1 MAWRK
6 VMNIVALV
14 GLGLLVAMASYAQA
28 RRVNPPDPLSLIRTF
43 ECNVPGYGKVEIVNA
58 PTLDNLAMAER
69 IAGSNR
75 LIINI
80 RTDLMKRFK
89 PTTRLFWLR
98 HECAHHTLGHTKRTT
113 RVADEQLARD
123 EDAADCEALKV
134 LLNPSNPVINGDGLR
149 DIEHDLARLPGGRY
163 YTDGT
168 QRARRMAV
176 CAIQAGY

>member
-6 VMNIVALV
+6 VMNIAALV
-14 GLGLLVAMASYAQA
+14 GLGLLVALASYAQA
-28 RRVNPPDPLSLIRTF
+28 KRVNPPDPLSLIRAF
-43 ECNVPGYGKVEIVNA
+43 ECTVAGYGKVEIVSA
-58 PTLDNLAMAER
+58 PTLNNLAMAER

-80 RTDLMKRFK
+80 RTDFMKLFK

-98 HECAHHTLGHTKRTT
+98 HECAHHTLGHTKRTA
-113 RVADEQLARD
+113 RVPDEQLGRE

-149 DIEHDLARLPGGRY
+149 VIQHDLARLPGGRY
-163 YTDGT
+163 YTNGT
-168 QRARRMAV
+168 QRAQRMAA
-176 CAIQAGY
+176 CAIKAGY

>member
-14 GLGLLVAMASYAQA
+14 GVGLLVVMAAYAQST
-28 RRVNPPDPLSLIRTF
+28 RVNPPDPLSLIRAF
-43 ECNVPGYGKVEIVNA
+43 ECNVPGYGKVDIVNS
-58 PTLDNLAMAER
+58 PSLNNLAMAER

-75 LIINI
+75 LVIHI
-80 RTDLMKRFK
+80 RSDLMKKFR

-98 HECAHHTLGHTKRTT
+98 HECAHHTLGHTKRTG
-113 RVADEQLARD
+113 RVSNEQLGRD

-134 LLNPSNPVINGDGLR
+134 LLNPSHPAINGDGLR
-149 DIEHDLARLPGGRY
+149 DIQHDLARLPGGRY

-168 QRARRMAV
+168 QRARRMAA
-176 CAIQAGY
+176 CAIAAGY